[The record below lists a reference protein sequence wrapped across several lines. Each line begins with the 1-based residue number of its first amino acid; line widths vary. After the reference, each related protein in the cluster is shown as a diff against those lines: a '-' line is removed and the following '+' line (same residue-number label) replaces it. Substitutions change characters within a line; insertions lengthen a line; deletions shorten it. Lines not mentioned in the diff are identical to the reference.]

1 MIQKKTT
8 YREEKERNL
17 IVRSIDM
24 ILHLF
29 PAEKFTT
36 DYINRIFKL
45 FNNDKHYFVVYSN
58 QKPEY
63 HLEEIVRTDRV
74 FFVKKLIDHKKRL
87 RS

>member
-1 MIQKKTT
+1 
-8 YREEKERNL
+8 
-17 IVRSIDM
+17 M

-74 FFVKKLIDHKKRL
+74 FL
-87 RS
+87 